1 VLTFLTAA
9 PREAR
14 DRAFPDLT
22 EREREVVGLIAE
34 GLNNHAI
41 AHRLGLSPKTVMN
54 YVSNVFA
61 KLQVADRAEMIV
73 RARQAG
79 FGVPES

>member
-1 VLTFLTAA
+1 
-9 PREAR
+9 
-14 DRAFPDLT
+14 
-22 EREREVVGLIAE
+22 VVGLIAE
-34 GLNNHAI
+34 GLHNHAI